1 MKKSFRIIVLVA
13 LSVFLTIGCTST
25 DSTKLPDQE
34 LLQGIWIGHEVG
46 HENGKCTFT
55 VSGNNIEFR
64 GAHPKEWYK
73 ATFTLDEETEPKS
86 GDFLIKE
93 CPAPKYVGKL
103 ARVIYK
109 IENNTLTLAGN
120 EPGVNAKPTSFKRS
134 VTRRVFVLTK
144 E

>member
-13 LSVFLTIGCTST
+13 LSVFLIIGCTSS

-46 HENGKCTFT
+46 HENGKCTLT

-64 GAHPKEWYK
+64 GAHPQEWYK
-73 ATFTLDEETEPKS
+73 ATLTFDEKAKPKCMS
-86 GDFLIKE
+86 FLIKE
-93 CPAPKYVGKL
+93 CPAPKYSGKI

-109 IENNTLTLAGN
+109 IENNTLTLSGN
-120 EPGVNAKPTSFKRS
+120 EPGVDARPTSFERS
-134 VTRRVFVLTK
+134 GNRRVFVLTK

>member
-46 HENGKCTFT
+46 HEDEKCTLT

-64 GAHPKEWYK
+64 GAHPQEWYK
-73 ATFTLDEETEPKS
+73 ATFTLDEKAKPKCM
-86 GDFLIKE
+86 DTLIKE

-120 EPGVNAKPTSFKRS
+120 EPGVDTRPTSFERS
-134 VTRRVFVLTK
+134 GNIRGFVLTK